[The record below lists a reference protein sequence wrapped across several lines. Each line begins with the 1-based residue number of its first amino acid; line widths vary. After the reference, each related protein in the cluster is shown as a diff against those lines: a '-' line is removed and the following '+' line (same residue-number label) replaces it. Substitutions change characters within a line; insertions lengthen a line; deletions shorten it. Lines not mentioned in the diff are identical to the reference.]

1 MATANATGEAQTGPL
16 RLQFDRS
23 VKLAFQ
29 GSSISSDGGLLL
41 HRELDDALGLT
52 DLAASLIGDPRT
64 GRNGRHRL
72 AGLLR
77 QSIFSRLAGYEDV
90 NDADRLRRDPV
101 MRRLVGG
108 RAVKRGAASASAM
121 GRFETAML
129 TRPENL
135 AALADLPGRW
145 IDAVHD
151 RRPPKV
157 VTLDMDS
164 SESPVHGDQEGAAWN
179 GHFRTKCLH
188 PLFVFNQFGDLERC
202 SLRPGNVHSADGWED
217 VLKPVLARYSR
228 TTRPSITRRR
238 FRADAAFA
246 IPALFDLLEAEGWD
260 YAVRIKGNPKL
271 HARIAWLAK
280 RRPGRPPHHVVR
292 HYTSFHYRAK
302 SWSTARRVVA
312 KVEFHPGELFPRVG
326 FIVTNRS
333 LPNERVLAFYNDR
346 GTAEQHI
353 KEGKQ
358 AIKWTRLSCMRFAAN
373 AVRLQLHALA
383 YNLANFLR
391 TLATPEAVETW
402 SLTSLRERLIKT
414 GARLVRHARY
424 AVFQFAEAALPRKV
438 FAGVL
443 DLINGLRGPPA
454 EAASA

>member
-1 MATANATGEAQTGPL
+1 MTTNVTGEVESGPL

-23 VKLAFQ
+23 VKLAFH
-29 GSSISSDGGLLL
+29 GSAISSDAGLLL

-52 DLAASLIGDPRT
+52 DAAVDLIVDPRT

-72 AGLLR
+72 AGFLR
-77 QSIFSRLAGYEDV
+77 QSVFSRLAGYEDV
-90 NDADRLRRDPV
+90 NDADRLRLDPV
-101 MRRLVGG
+101 MRQLIGG
-108 RAVKRGAASASAM
+108 RAVKHGAASASAM
-121 GRFETAML
+121 GRFETEML

-135 AALADLPGRW
+135 DTLADLPGRW

-151 RRPPKV
+151 RRPSKSI
-157 VTLDMDS
+157 TLDMDS
-164 SESPVHGDQEGAAWN
+164 SESPVHGDQEGAVWN
-179 GHFRTKCLH
+179 GHFQSKCLH
-188 PLFVFNQFGDLERC
+188 PLFVFNQYGDLERC
-202 SLRPGNVHSADGWED
+202 ALRPGNVHSADGWEE
-217 VLKPVLARYSR
+217 VLKPVLARYSAEA
-228 TTRPSITRRR
+228 RPSITRQR

-260 YAVRIKGNPKL
+260 YAIRIKSNPKL
-271 HARIAWLAK
+271 YEQIGWLMK
-280 RRPGRPPHHVVR
+280 RRPGRPPNHVVR
-292 HYTSFHYRAK
+292 EYTSFHYRAK
-302 SWSTARRVVA
+302 SWSKPRRVVA

-353 KEGKQ
+353 KEGKY
-358 AIKWTRLSCMRFAAN
+358 ALKWTRLSCMRFAAN

-391 TLATPEAVETW
+391 TLATPAAIETW

-414 GARLVRHARY
+414 GARLVRHARH
-424 AVFQFAEAALPRKV
+424 AIFQMAEAALPPAV
-438 FAGVL
+438 FAGIL
-443 DLINGLRGPPA
+443 CLINRLRGPPA
-454 EAASA
+454 AAVPA